1 MAKILIIDD
10 SSLSRRLMRVILEED
25 SHEVIEASEG
35 FSALELFILEKPAL
49 VMLDLTMPGINGFE
63 VLRQLKSINPE
74 VKVIV
79 ASADVQS
86 LTRKQVFDE
95 GADGFINKPFVSRE
109 VTDLVKKLLNYVP
122 DK

>member
-10 SSLSRRLMRVILEED
+10 SSLSRRLLRKILEEA
-25 SHEVIEASEG
+25 SYEVIEASDG
-35 FSALELFILEKPAL
+35 YSALEVFTFEEPQL

-63 VLRQLKSINPE
+63 VLKQLKRINPA

-86 LTRKQVFDE
+86 MTRDQAFRE
-95 GADGFINKPFVSRE
+95 GADGFINKPFVTTE
-109 VTDLVKKLLNYVP
+109 ITELVQTILSYVSN
-122 DK
+122 